1 MLRLGKGL
9 TVFRPAMTLRLAAGR
24 RRHFGKA
31 DFAPLKQHYDELV
44 FQVHVMAAYAERAL
58 SSAADAMRLVLD
70 YFRLPRAE
78 FIQRWLRS
86 LGHALKLQTTPA
98 SWRAIVESLGDPAQ
112 QRIVADDREDTNVL
126 VLAGPGSG
134 KTRVL
139 VHRIAYLVRV
149 RRENPRGILA
159 LAYNRHAAAQ
169 IRRRLADLI
178 GDDARGIT
186 VVTCHALAM
195 RLAGVSLE
203 RRGGEADEAMFEV
216 AFERAVELLEGRG
229 LEPDEA
235 DAQRE
240 RLLAGFRWILVDEY
254 QDIGPG
260 QYRLIAAL
268 AGRALAE
275 AERRLGLFAVGDDDQ
290 NIYAFAGASVEFIR
304 RFEADYQA
312 RSAYLTQN
320 YRSSTHIV
328 AAANALIA
336 PARDR
341 LKADH
346 PIRVDAA
353 RASAPAGGR
362 WHALDP
368 VAQGRVQLLA
378 PSAGDTPGARA
389 VVAVSELERLAAL
402 DPDWAWRRAAVIARE
417 WRALEPV
424 RAWCEA
430 RGIPVQTADDEL
442 PHFWRLRPTQQ
453 LLARLRASAE
463 RLVRGSALAA
473 RLDGKAADPWSTLLA
488 EAVEQYALETGDA
501 ELPLEHF
508 VEYLVDWGREARRRQ
523 TGLLL
528 TTAHRAKG
536 LEFDHVVVIDG
547 GWRRTDEDLDT
558 QRRLLYVAAT
568 RARQTLALVGGFGSA
583 RTWAALRDRPAVLVR
598 TVAVDEAVL
607 HDPVLQLRRVRA
619 GLRDVDLGWAGRHT
633 PENPCHA
640 AIAGLA
646 VGDPLRV
653 EGSGGNRLLLDARTD
668 APVGRLAQ
676 AFQLLADHEL
686 GRCSVAAV
694 LRWSRALTPP
704 EYAASVRCDDWEVVL
719 PEFVFAP
726 RGLR

>member
-1 MLRLGKGL
+1 M
-9 TVFRPAMTLRLAAGR
+9 
-24 RRHFGKA
+24 
-31 DFAPLKQHYDELV
+31 
-44 FQVHVMAAYAERAL
+44 
-58 SSAADAMRLVLD
+58 
-70 YFRLPRAE
+70 
-78 FIQRWLRS
+78 
-86 LGHALKLQTTPA
+86 
-98 SWRAIVESLGDPAQ
+98 
-112 QRIVADDREDTNVL
+112 
-126 VLAGPGSG
+126 
-134 KTRVL
+134 
-139 VHRIAYLVRV
+139 
-149 RRENPRGILA
+149 
-159 LAYNRHAAAQ
+159 
-169 IRRRLADLI
+169 
-178 GDDARGIT
+178 
-186 VVTCHALAM
+186 
-195 RLAGVSLE
+195 
-203 RRGGEADEAMFEV
+203 
-216 AFERAVELLEGRG
+216 
-229 LEPDEA
+229 
-235 DAQRE
+235 
-240 RLLAGFRWILVDEY
+240 
-254 QDIGPG
+254 
-260 QYRLIAAL
+260 
-268 AGRALAE
+268 
-275 AERRLGLFAVGDDDQ
+275 
-290 NIYAFAGASVEFIR
+290 
-304 RFEADYQA
+304 
-312 RSAYLTQN
+312 
-320 YRSSTHIV
+320 
-328 AAANALIA
+328 
-336 PARDR
+336 
-341 LKADH
+341 
-346 PIRVDAA
+346 
-353 RASAPAGGR
+353 
-362 WHALDP
+362 
-368 VAQGRVQLLA
+368 
-378 PSAGDTPGARA
+378 
-389 VVAVSELERLAAL
+389 
-402 DPDWAWRRAAVIARE
+402 IARE

-430 RGIPVQTADDEL
+430 RGVPVQTADDEL

-473 RLDGKAADPWSTLLA
+473 RLDGKAADPWSALLA

-536 LEFDHVVVIDG
+536 LEFDHVVVVDG
-547 GWRRTDEDLDT
+547 GWQRTDEDLDT

-607 HDPVLQLRRVRA
+607 HDPVLQLRRARA

-640 AIAGLA
+640 AIARLA

-686 GRCSVAAV
+686 SRCSVAAV